1 MSFQNCSVMLKCPE
15 KIIFLD
21 VDGVLQTPEDTYDFN
36 PSKMRMLGE
45 IVARTDAAIVISS
58 DWRRNPS
65 SLARLRSE
73 LLHYGLQI
81 FDITHFAERRVRR
94 KEEIKRWLRENEGW
108 AKVAIIDDSPEAHL
122 YKPGS
127 ISFFEIDKK
136 LGLTDSNSS
145 EIIAF
150 LGEKTCL
157 SS

>member
-1 MSFQNCSVMLKCPE
+1 MLKCPE

-65 SLARLRSE
+65 SIARLRSE
-73 LLHYGLQI
+73 LLHYGLTI
-81 FDITHFAERRVRR
+81 FDITHFAERRVKR
-94 KEEIKRWLRENEGW
+94 KEEIKKWLRENEGW
-108 AKVAIIDDSPEAHL
+108 TTVAIIDDDEYAMVYSPKEGRL
-122 YKPGS
+122 
-127 ISFFEIDKK
+127 IRFFKID
-136 LGLTDSNSS
+136 GNVGITDDHVSK
-145 EIIAF
+145 IIAF